1 MKKSKIQK
9 FLEIIEKVGNKLPHP
24 GMLFFYFSLAVIFFS
39 YVGSV
44 MGWEV
49 SYLGLVRDS
58 AGELVQKETTVTV
71 NNLASSEGLAHIFN
85 SMISNFTGF
94 APLGSVMVA
103 LVGIAVAEHTG
114 LIATC
119 LKGAASKTPKRLMT
133 LMVVFLGI
141 MSNVASDAGYVILPT
156 LAAMMFLSMGRHP
169 LAGLAA
175 AFAGVSG
182 GYSANLIVSSL
193 DPLLADFTTEAAR
206 ILDPTYTVGS
216 TDNLFFMQASV
227 IIIMIVGAL
236 VTEKIV
242 EPSLGKYT
250 GDAKSELKD
259 ITTEEKKALKYTTIA
274 AVITTALIYVIYLV
288 LGFDLFF
295 GNAMVPII
303 VVAFIVPS
311 IVFGVCTKSI
321 KSSTDVMDMISK
333 SFSSMG
339 PYLVLVFF
347 AGQFIN
353 YFTYSNLGTI
363 IAVNGANFL
372 KTADLN
378 SIVLVM
384 LFILIVA
391 FINLFMGSASAK
403 WAILAP
409 VFVPIM
415 MELGITPEF
424 TQLAYRIGDSSTN
437 IISPLMSYFP
447 MIIIYMKQFQKDA
460 SIGTLVSMM
469 LPYSIAFLISWSV
482 LLVIWMQLNL
492 PIGVD
497 AFIFLPM

>member
-1 MKKSKIQK
+1 MKKSKIQT
-9 FLEIIEKVGNKLPHP
+9 FLNFIERVGNKLPHP
-24 GMLFFYFSLAVIFFS
+24 GMLFFYFSIAVILFS
-39 YVGSV
+39 GIGAAL
-44 MGWEV
+44 GWEV
-49 SYLGLVRDS
+49 VYTGLVKVDGVLIPQEVT
-58 AGELVQKETTVTV
+58 AGV
-71 NNLASSEGLAHIFN
+71 NSLLSLDGVRHIFS
-85 SMISNFTGF
+85 SMVSNFTGF

-103 LVGIAVAEHTG
+103 LIGISVAEHAG
-114 LIATC
+114 LIEVL
-119 LKGAASKTPKRLMT
+119 LKGAAVRTPKRLITM
-133 LMVVFLGI
+133 MVVFLGI
-141 MSNVASDAGYVILPT
+141 MSNVASDAGYVFLPP
-156 LAAMMFLSMGRHP
+156 LAAMMFLSMKRHP

-182 GYSANLIVSSL
+182 GYSANLILSSL

-206 ILDPTYTVGS
+206 ILDPTYVVSSSSNWIFMAASVFVIMVVGS
-216 TDNLFFMQASV
+216 
-227 IIIMIVGAL
+227 I

-242 EPSLGKYT
+242 EPNLGKYT
-250 GDAKSELKD
+250 GSQTAELSQVTK
-259 ITTEEKKALKYTTIA
+259 EENLALKKTLVA
-274 AVITTALIYVIYLV
+274 FVALIVALIALYMV

-295 GNAMVPII
+295 GNAMVPVI
-303 VVAFIVPS
+303 VMVFLVP
-311 IVFGVCTKSI
+311 GVTYGYAIGKI
-321 KSSTDVMDMISK
+321 QSSSQIMDMIAK

-339 PYLVLVFF
+339 SYLVLVFF

-363 IAVNGANFL
+363 IAVNGANLLQTAQLPSFL
-372 KTADLN
+372 L
-378 SIVLVM
+378 VL

-415 MELGITPEF
+415 MNLGISPEF

-447 MIIIYMKQFQKDA
+447 MIIIYMKSYNKDA

-469 LPYSIAFLISWSV
+469 LPYSLAFLLSWSV
-482 LLVIWMQLNL
+482 LLIIWMQFNL
-492 PIGVD
+492 PIGID
-497 AFIFLPM
+497 AHIFLP